1 MEEKMSQITREMSIN
16 DVIKAWPATLPVFN
30 TFGVD
35 SCCGGA
41 RTLAQA
47 AAEGNFDLNAFL
59 AALNEAASAG

>member
-1 MEEKMSQITREMSIN
+1 MAAITEEMSIN

-41 RTLAQA
+41 RTLSQTAT
-47 AAEGNFDLNAFL
+47 EGNIDLHAFL
-59 AALNEAASAG
+59 AALNEAAGAA